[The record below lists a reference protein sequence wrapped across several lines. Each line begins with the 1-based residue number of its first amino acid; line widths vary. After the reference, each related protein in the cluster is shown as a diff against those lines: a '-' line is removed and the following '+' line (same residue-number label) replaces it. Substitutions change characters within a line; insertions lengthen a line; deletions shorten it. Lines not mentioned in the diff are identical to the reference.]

1 MCKSH
6 DSAWDAEA
14 SSVHH
19 AWEADAA
26 SSATA
31 KVKAAATAAQTTFHN
46 WHWSQHC
53 NKHAQQNRRLEAIV
67 RVQQW
72 THLDNANKSSLSA
85 AKKVEASKEKALT
98 KATSAHKKAASAY
111 KKSAKTASTSKKD
124 ASTDKKTTATKLADM
139 VAANKKKCGSD
150 TVAPTAD
157 ELKNAACKD
166 AHTAWTKA
174 KSAEKKANTKAST
187 DKKTASTD
195 KKTLSS
201 KKTALDTATTAHTN
215 AADHVAHL
223 TTRDAQNVTFK
234 GKWANYSKWADAS
247 LKWTES
253 DQDAVTDN
261 KYGLNNDKYH
271 PVESDASDLQAANKS
286 WVHTHTVA

>member
-1 MCKSH
+1 MMALVGATAATETAAQKATAACGTDGTACTYAICTSTAGKAWKSTGADAKGYKSCVTECAADPSGAQCWNPDTAADNCQYGDGSKCTFDMCKSH

-85 AKKVEASKEKALT
+85 AKKS
-98 KATSAHKKAASAY
+98 
-111 KKSAKTASTSKKD
+111 
-124 ASTDKKTTATKLADM
+124 
-139 VAANKKKCGSD
+139 
-150 TVAPTAD
+150 
-157 ELKNAACKD
+157 
-166 AHTAWTKA
+166 
-174 KSAEKKANTKAST
+174 
-187 DKKTASTD
+187 
-195 KKTLSS
+195 
-201 KKTALDTATTAHTN
+201 
-215 AADHVAHL
+215 
-223 TTRDAQNVTFK
+223 
-234 GKWANYSKWADAS
+234 
-247 LKWTES
+247 
-253 DQDAVTDN
+253 
-261 KYGLNNDKYH
+261 
-271 PVESDASDLQAANKS
+271 
-286 WVHTHTVA
+286 